1 MESKK
6 KIYVRKRK
14 LSESATA
21 KQVNE
26 GYGDSALEYVVNRLK
41 GINENLQDISD
52 EMKKQTAIQQKFLQV
67 FVTYAKKEL
76 EAAAK
81 QEYENAMGGIK
92 SGERQN
98 QKPEEKKYTGG
109 LDF

>member
-6 KIYVRKRK
+6 KIYVRKKK
-14 LSESATA
+14 LNESVVT

-26 GYGDSALEYVVNRLK
+26 GYGDSALEYVVNRLR

-52 EMKKQTAIQQKFLQV
+52 EMKKQTALQQKLLQV

-76 EAAAK
+76 EAAGMNGIESGGQS
-81 QEYENAMGGIK
+81 QEKPQEK
-92 SGERQN
+92 SS
-98 QKPEEKKYTGG
+98 GG

>member
-6 KIYVRKRK
+6 KIYVRKKK
-14 LSESATA
+14 LNESVVT

-26 GYGDSALEYVVNRLK
+26 GYGDSALEYVANRLK

-52 EMKKQTAIQQKFLQV
+52 EMKKQTALQQKLLQV

-81 QEYENAMGGIK
+81 QKYENGMNGIK
-92 SGERQN
+92 SGGQSQE
-98 QKPEEKKYTGG
+98 KPQEKSSGG

>member
-1 MESKK
+1 MGNKK
-6 KIYVRKRK
+6 KVYIRKKR
-14 LSESATA
+14 LNESAAT

-26 GYGDSALEYVVNRLK
+26 GYDNSALEYVANKLK

-52 EMKKQTAIQQKFLQV
+52 EMKKQTAIQQKLLQI
-67 FVTYAKKEL
+67 FVAYAKKEL

-81 QEYENAMGGIK
+81 QGYENAMGGIK
-92 SGERQN
+92 TGERQN